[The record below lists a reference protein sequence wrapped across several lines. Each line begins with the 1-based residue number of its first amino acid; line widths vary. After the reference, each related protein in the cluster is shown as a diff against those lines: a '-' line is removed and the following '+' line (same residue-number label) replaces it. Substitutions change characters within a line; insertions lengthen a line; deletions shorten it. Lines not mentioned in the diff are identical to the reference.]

1 MKTTI
6 DKAGRLVIPRGLR
19 AQVGL
24 IDGGDVEVDVVGSSI
39 LIEPIGGDDL
49 TTESGFVVI
58 PSTGTPVTD
67 ADVREQR
74 LSDQR

>member
-6 DKAGRLVIPRGLR
+6 DKAGRVVLPRGLR

-24 IDGGDVEVDVVGSSI
+24 VEGGEVEIGVMGAAI
-39 LIEPIGGDDL
+39 LIEPVVGDDL
-49 TTESGFVVI
+49 QREGDFIVI
-58 PSTGTPVTD
+58 PPSGQSLSD

-74 LSDQR
+74 LGEQR